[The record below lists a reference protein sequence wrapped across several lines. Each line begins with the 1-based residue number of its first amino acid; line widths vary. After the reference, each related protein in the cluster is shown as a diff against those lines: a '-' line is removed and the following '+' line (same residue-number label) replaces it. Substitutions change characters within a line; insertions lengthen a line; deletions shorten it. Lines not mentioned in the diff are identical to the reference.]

1 MLERANWWRNTF
13 NALATPAEGYQQARN
28 KDGSWVGGF
37 SPSTDVGF
45 AQGSSA
51 TYTWMV
57 PQNVAGLAEA
67 MGGTAVA
74 ARRLDG
80 FFHDTAGNWAVKG
93 GSALRYDPANEPGL
107 HTPWLYNGLGQ
118 PWKTQATTREIVDT
132 VYTTGPGGL
141 PGNDDLGTMSAWY
154 VFAAMGVFPQVP
166 GRAELLVGSPLF
178 PTVHVARDN
187 GVGIVIDAPAT
198 TDAAQYV
205 QSATLDGVAYGKS
218 WLPESFVRTGGT
230 LNLTMGTA
238 ASTWGSP
245 PPDQVGVAS
254 FCGPVSRPQ
263 GTAVS
268 TWPFDGTAGG
278 ATLVGAP
285 QWTAGHAGQ
294 ALLLNGSGQYADT
307 GRAVLPT
314 TGNYTVAAWVRLD
327 AAGAFRTVV
336 SQDGATSSAFFLQ
349 YSGADKTFAMS
360 FADRR
365 ALAPLTPVTGR
376 WYHLA
381 GVRDAD
387 AGHLSLY
394 VDGVLARQIDACTA
408 DAATGPL
415 VTGRARWGGAPVD
428 YWAGAID
435 DVRAYDRALTAAQV
449 KALV

>member
-1 MLERANWWRNTF
+1 MARA
-13 NALATPAEGYQQARN
+13 ACP
-28 KDGSWVGGF
+28 
-37 SPSTDVGF
+37 
-45 AQGSSA
+45 
-51 TYTWMV
+51 
-57 PQNVAGLAEA
+57 
-67 MGGTAVA
+67 
-74 ARRLDG
+74 
-80 FFHDTAGNWAVKG
+80 
-93 GSALRYDPANEPGL
+93 
-107 HTPWLYNGLGQ
+107 
-118 PWKTQATTREIVDT
+118 ATTTSARC
-132 VYTTGPGGL
+132 PR
-141 PGNDDLGTMSAWY
+141 GTCSRRW
-154 VFAAMGVFPQVP
+154 GVFPQVP

-381 GVRDAD
+381 GVRDAN

-415 VTGRARWGGAPVD
+415 VIGRARWGGAPVD

>member
-1 MLERANWWRNTF
+1 M
-13 NALATPAEGYQQARN
+13 
-28 KDGSWVGGF
+28 
-37 SPSTDVGF
+37 
-45 AQGSSA
+45 
-51 TYTWMV
+51 
-57 PQNVAGLAEA
+57 
-67 MGGTAVA
+67 
-74 ARRLDG
+74 
-80 FFHDTAGNWAVKG
+80 
-93 GSALRYDPANEPGL
+93 
-107 HTPWLYNGLGQ
+107 
-118 PWKTQATTREIVDT
+118 
-132 VYTTGPGGL
+132 
-141 PGNDDLGTMSAWY
+141 
-154 VFAAMGVFPQVP
+154 
-166 GRAELLVGSPLF
+166 
-178 PTVHVARDN
+178 
-187 GVGIVIDAPAT
+187 
-198 TDAAQYV
+198 
-205 QSATLDGVAYGKS
+205 
-218 WLPESFVRTGGT
+218 
-230 LNLTMGTA
+230 
-238 ASTWGSP
+238 
-245 PPDQVGVAS
+245 
-254 FCGPVSRPQ
+254 
-263 GTAVS
+263 S

-381 GVRDAD
+381 GVRDAN

-415 VTGRARWGGAPVD
+415 VIGRARWGGAPVD
-428 YWAGAID
+428 YWAGAVD

-449 KALV
+449 KAWFQELSDELIRRRRRSGWCRCRRRRPRRCLRSGGSRRCTGGRRRRRR